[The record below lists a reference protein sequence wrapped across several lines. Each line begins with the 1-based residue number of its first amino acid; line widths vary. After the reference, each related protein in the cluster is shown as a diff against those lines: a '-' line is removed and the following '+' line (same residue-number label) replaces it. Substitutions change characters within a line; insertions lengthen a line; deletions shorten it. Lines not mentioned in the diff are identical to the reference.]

1 MLSQTVEQQKLSLW
15 DVSDPLRITRLG
27 SQRFSLG
34 LPSDLNVSMKMDE
47 QFIAVS
53 VFGAVTFYL
62 FSKKTLNL
70 HWQKT
75 FDENMTEMTDFAYGK
90 GLLLVYVSKRNNKS
104 GECGTIQVYDVTS
117 KTCLR
122 EMRITVKSKEIE
134 ELEHL
139 VGFNSKFMVVAE
151 KLSDF
156 KLPHNMNIYDLEAVK
171 NPKRTE
177 DELLV
182 HTLSVDFDFDE

>member
-47 QFIAVS
+47 QFIAV
-53 VFGAVTFYL
+53 FGAVTFYL

-90 GLLLVYVSKRNNKS
+90 GLLLVYVLKRNNKS

-156 KLPHNMNIYDLEAVK
+156 KLRHKMNIYDLEAVK
-171 NPKRTE
+171 NP
-177 DELLV
+177 
-182 HTLSVDFDFDE
+182 